1 MMKPSYR
8 SILRIIT
15 GLYILCI
22 TTLSLMPAEATI
34 AINIW
39 DKAQHYA
46 AYALLMLLV
55 FPAVKTHT
63 ARLKLAVGV
72 IGFSVLIELAQQL
85 SPGRDTSVEDA
96 MANSLG
102 VVSGY
107 LLGWLLLTFYRLGN
121 NSSKP

>member
-1 MMKPSYR
+1 MLS
-8 SILRIIT
+8 IIT

-22 TTLSLMPAEATI
+22 TTLSLMPAEAAI

-55 FPAVKTHT
+55 FPAAKTHT

-107 LLGWLLLTFYRLGN
+107 LLGWLLLTLYRLGN
-121 NSSKP
+121 NSAKP